1 MKILVDIT
9 HASIKV
15 QELKIARWMLLED
28 IQAKNLNLGIKL
40 DPQMVKTNVDLD
52 SQTSQN
58 VKQLLKEYKDIFAWT
73 YKDLKGIP
81 PHIVQYQIE
90 LNNIPQAHQVRY
102 KMNPN
107 YVTMVKHDLDK
118 LFDAKFIAQIE
129 EANWFFPI
137 VIILKKN

>member
-1 MKILVDIT
+1 
-9 HASIKV
+9 
-15 QELKIARWMLLED
+15 
-28 IQAKNLNLGIKL
+28 
-40 DPQMVKTNVDLD
+40 
-52 SQTSQN
+52 
-58 VKQLLKEYKDIFAWT
+58 
-73 YKDLKGIP
+73 LKGIP

-107 YVTMVKHDLDK
+107 YVMMVKHDLDK

>member
-1 MKILVDIT
+1 
-9 HASIKV
+9 
-15 QELKIARWMLLED
+15 MLLED
-28 IQAKNLNLGIKL
+28 IQAKNLNLGIKI

-58 VKQLLKEYKDIFAWT
+58 VEQLFKEYKDIFAWT

-81 PHIVQYQIE
+81 PHIAQYQIE
-90 LNNIPQAHQVRY
+90 LDNIPQAHQVRY

-129 EANWFFPI
+129 
-137 VIILKKN
+137 

>member
-1 MKILVDIT
+1 
-9 HASIKV
+9 
-15 QELKIARWMLLED
+15 
-28 IQAKNLNLGIKL
+28 
-40 DPQMVKTNVDLD
+40 
-52 SQTSQN
+52 
-58 VKQLLKEYKDIFAWT
+58 
-73 YKDLKGIP
+73 LKGIP

-107 YVTMVKHDLDK
+107 YVTTVKHDLDK

>member
-1 MKILVDIT
+1 M
-9 HASIKV
+9 
-15 QELKIARWMLLED
+15 
-28 IQAKNLNLGIKL
+28 
-40 DPQMVKTNVDLD
+40 
-52 SQTSQN
+52 
-58 VKQLLKEYKDIFAWT
+58 
-73 YKDLKGIP
+73 KGIP